1 MRSISSINLSPSM
14 QYQVLVQN
22 PSQSRFV
29 ASIVGMAGV
38 VAEGET
44 EAEAVASVKAALESQ
59 LATAKLVTIE
69 VTQPSHF
76 TPDPWLKHFGV
87 FADDPTFD
95 DFLEEVAAY
104 RQHRD
109 HEAEA

>member
-1 MRSISSINLSPSM
+1 M

-29 ASIVGMAGV
+29 ASIVGISGV
-38 VAEGET
+38 MAEGDT
-44 EAEAVASVKAALESQ
+44 EEEAVARVKTALEAQ

-69 VTQPSHF
+69 VSQPGNFSI
-76 TPDPWLKHFGV
+76 DPWLKHFGI

-95 DFLEEVAAY
+95 DFLEEVEAY
-104 RQHRD
+104 RQQRNAQED
-109 HEAEA
+109 EA